1 MARGQHMKSGFKQ
14 KPSQIIFEKAE
25 IFVTK
30 NFNLNV
36 YKLNRIE
43 YQSSTYPSPNFN
55 IISILERQ
63 IPLGN
68 IVFKHFYL
76 EVISYKKRIE

>member
-25 IFVTK
+25 ILVTK

-43 YQSSTYPSPNFN
+43 YQSSYIPFTQLQYYQHSGKTNSFREY
-55 IISILERQ
+55 SI
-63 IPLGN
+63 
-68 IVFKHFYL
+68 
-76 EVISYKKRIE
+76 